1 LIDRIL
7 LRPLEHGFNT
17 DISDRAQKN
26 LDLLAALIHG
36 IFSEV
41 MYDTFRDKMSEKQI
55 LQPNEIN
62 KSEILQHFIY
72 ERYRYHRPLVGLDL
86 LDYAY
91 EEGGNED
98 NNHEWWQEMKE

>member
-1 LIDRIL
+1 
-7 LRPLEHGFNT
+7 
-17 DISDRAQKN
+17 

-62 KSEILQHFIY
+62 KREILEQFIY
-72 ERYRYHRPLVGLDL
+72 DRYRYHTKLVGLEFL
-86 LDYAY
+86 EYAY
-91 EEGGNED
+91 DEGGNPED